1 MCDKIFI
8 MVAPKSISRVY
19 RSELRQQQAAQTR
32 SKVVAAAAELFGT
45 LGYARTTF
53 AKIAAAAGVSAQ
65 TVQAHGPKAALL
77 KAAAEYVTLGE
88 SDKDDVFDLELGQRL
103 LAAGDRDDA
112 FRSMISVLSDMYG
125 RGASL
130 WLALAGAAT
139 MEAELRRYHA
149 EWVADVTLQ
158 GRRLLEV
165 CRDRG
170 WLRDDIP
177 FDDLVQTTAVLTSPE
192 TYQRIV
198 HHGGLS
204 ADAYQKWLLRILNE
218 TVSKR

>member
-1 MCDKIFI
+1 MIFTI
-8 MVAPKSISRVY
+8 MAQTSISRVY

-32 SKVVAAAAELFGT
+32 SKVVAAAAELFAT
-45 LGYARTTF
+45 LGYIGTTF
-53 AKIAAAAGVSAQ
+53 AKIAEAAGVSAQ

-103 LAAGDRDDA
+103 LAAGDRDEA
-112 FRSMISVLSDMYG
+112 FSSMISVLSDMYG

-139 MEAELRRYHA
+139 MDPELGRYHA
-149 EWVADVTLQ
+149 EWVADITLQ
-158 GRRLLEV
+158 NRRLLAV

-177 FDDLVQTTAVLTSPE
+177 FDDLVATTAVLTSPE

-198 HHGGLS
+198 HHSGLS
-204 ADAYQKWLLRILNE
+204 AVAYQKWLLRMLNE